1 VDDTQIQIQFS
12 DLTQALQALG
22 TVIADTNAQML
33 VMQTKFRQFDRDLTH
48 VSVKVDSVQ
57 TKLHQLH
64 LESNNKISVVTA
76 MALGLE
82 TELELRIF
90 NKMFVPWIATSEGK
104 YNSDVLVKMA
114 YDAKMQAKELE

>member
-1 VDDTQIQIQFS
+1 VDDTEIQIQLS
-12 DLTQALQALG
+12 DMTQALRALG
-22 TVIADTNAQML
+22 SVVEATNAQML
-33 VMQTKFRQFDRDLTH
+33 VMQTKFRQFDKDLTH
-48 VSVKVDSVQ
+48 VSLKADSVQ

-82 TELELRIF
+82 TELELKIF
-90 NKMFVPWIATSEGK
+90 HRMFVPWIATSDGK

-114 YDAKMQAKELE
+114 YDARMSAQELE

>member
-1 VDDTQIQIQFS
+1 MDDTEIKDQFR
-12 DLTQALQALG
+12 DLENAFKALSKA
-22 TVIADTNAQML
+22 VADTNAQMI
-33 VMQTKFRQFDRDLTH
+33 VMKVRALEFDRSLADVDKVVNN
-48 VSVKVDSVQ
+48 VS

-82 TELELRIF
+82 TELELKIF
-90 NKMFVPWIATSEGK
+90 HRMFVPWIATSGEK

-114 YDAKMQAKELE
+114 YDAKMQAKEVE